1 MALSAY
7 EKKSDSPHLIDGT
20 TLNAYRG
27 RVTLHAYP
35 KGVAL
40 NTYVSKHLWL

>member
-1 MALSAY
+1 MALNVY
-7 EKKSDSPHLIDGT
+7 KEKSDSPHLIDGT

-27 RVTLHAYP
+27 RVTLHANP
-35 KGVAL
+35 KMVAL

>member
-1 MALSAY
+1 MALCAY
-7 EKKSDSPHLIDGT
+7 EEKSDSPHLIDGT